1 MVAERICRIPLED
14 LKTIRITCKKC
25 GRTAETT
32 IEDAADML
40 VGSCNLC
47 RDRFF
52 DIRGSNDPIGTLA
65 TAIRRFGELRDK
77 FSVEFVISDP
87 EGKAG

>member
-1 MVAERICRIPLED
+1 MVAERICRIPAED

-40 VGSCNLC
+40 PGSCNLC
-47 RDRFF
+47 RERFF
-52 DIRGSNDPIGTLA
+52 ETRGGNDPISALA
-65 TAIRRFGELRDK
+65 AAMRRFGELIDK
-77 FSVEFVISDP
+77 FSVEFVIPDP
-87 EGKAG
+87 EGKAS